1 MGILRTKMRRWEV
14 YNSRFSMN
22 MSILVSFRIHY
33 WIWFFFFFLF
43 RRRVTDIVKLRN
55 GDANDT
61 LDHVL
66 MEHELGPCPP

>member
-22 MSILVSFRIHY
+22 MSILVLFRIHY
-33 WIWFFFFFLF
+33 WIWGVFLF
-43 RRRVTDIVKLRN
+43 RCRVTDIFKLRN

-61 LDHVL
+61 LGHIL